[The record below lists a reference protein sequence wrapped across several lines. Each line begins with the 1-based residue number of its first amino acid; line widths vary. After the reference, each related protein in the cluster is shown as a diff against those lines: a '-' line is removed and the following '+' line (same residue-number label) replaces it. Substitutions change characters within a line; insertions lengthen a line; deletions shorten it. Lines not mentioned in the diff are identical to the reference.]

1 MFIKRLLYSILGL
14 RRNKDMES
22 DIKNI
27 NLKKIIIFFIL
38 LNLFFIGIII
48 FITESIL
55 FIYE

>member
-1 MFIKRLLYSILGL
+1 MFLKRILYSILGL

-22 DIKNI
+22 DLKNI

>member
-1 MFIKRLLYSILGL
+1 MFLNRLLYSILGL

-22 DIKNI
+22 DLKNI

>member
-1 MFIKRLLYSILGL
+1 MFLKRLLYSILGL

-22 DIKNI
+22 DLKNI
-27 NLKKIIIFFIL
+27 NLKNIIIFFIL

>member
-1 MFIKRLLYSILGL
+1 MFLKRLLYSILGL

-22 DIKNI
+22 DLNNI

>member
-1 MFIKRLLYSILGL
+1 MFLNRLLYSILGL

-22 DIKNI
+22 DLKNI

-38 LNLFFIGIII
+38 LNIFFIGIII

>member
-22 DIKNI
+22 DLKNI

-38 LNLFFIGIII
+38 LNLFFVGIII

>member
-22 DIKNI
+22 DLKNI

-38 LNLFFIGIII
+38 LNIFFIGIII

>member
-1 MFIKRLLYSILGL
+1 MFLKRLLYSILGL

-22 DIKNI
+22 DLKNI

-48 FITESIL
+48 FITKSIL

>member
-1 MFIKRLLYSILGL
+1 MFLKRLLYSILGL

-22 DIKNI
+22 DLKNI
-27 NLKKIIIFFIL
+27 NFKKIIIFFII

>member
-1 MFIKRLLYSILGL
+1 MFIKRILYSILGL

-22 DIKNI
+22 DLKNI

>member
-1 MFIKRLLYSILGL
+1 MFLKRILYSILGL

-22 DIKNI
+22 DLKNI
-27 NLKKIIIFFIL
+27 NLKNIIIFFIL

-48 FITESIL
+48 FITEAIL

>member
-22 DIKNI
+22 DLKNI

>member
-1 MFIKRLLYSILGL
+1 MFIKRVLYSILGL

-22 DIKNI
+22 DLKNI

>member
-22 DIKNI
+22 DLKNI

-48 FITESIL
+48 FITKSIL

>member
-1 MFIKRLLYSILGL
+1 MFLKRLLYSILGL

-22 DIKNI
+22 DLKNI

>member
-1 MFIKRLLYSILGL
+1 MFLKRLLYSILGL
-14 RRNKDMES
+14 RRNKDLES
-22 DIKNI
+22 DLKNI

-38 LNLFFIGIII
+38 LNIFFIGIII

>member
-1 MFIKRLLYSILGL
+1 MFLKRLLYSILGL

-22 DIKNI
+22 DLKNI

-38 LNLFFIGIII
+38 LNIFFIGIII

>member
-1 MFIKRLLYSILGL
+1 MFIKKLLYSILGL

-22 DIKNI
+22 DLKNI

>member
-1 MFIKRLLYSILGL
+1 
-14 RRNKDMES
+14 MES
-22 DIKNI
+22 DLKNI

>member
-22 DIKNI
+22 DLKNI
-27 NLKKIIIFFIL
+27 NLKKIIIFFII
-38 LNLFFIGIII
+38 LNIFFIGIII

>member
-1 MFIKRLLYSILGL
+1 MFLKRLLYSILGL

-22 DIKNI
+22 DLKNI
-27 NLKKIIIFFIL
+27 NLKKIIMFFIL
-38 LNLFFIGIII
+38 LNIFFIGIII